1 MSIGKINLFLL
12 KLLNLFLALHQKCRT
27 TISSFLFSRTEK
39 RKMRLHRIFLLLKNN
54 DWRRSPAEPPRS
66 RPSGR
71 RRRCAVQAF
80 WPLSKTLAQAEF
92 TSAEHCNRRRV
103 KAAKPPKPKTK
114 SSCFRNCFLFWWR
127 QQNSNQNSLNM
138 QSIGTLGESAILLSH
153 FHQVFHHYH
162 QEGRYFCAEF
172 HCLCVYKYLLLFE
185 YQHGPSAPSPR

>member
-114 SSCFRNCFLFWWR
+114 SVAFATAFCFGGDNTTKICDLTRWRRSPAERSRIAKEPHLLVWFFAWWR
-127 QQNSNQNSLNM
+127 QQNSNL
-138 QSIGTLGESAILLSH
+138 
-153 FHQVFHHYH
+153 
-162 QEGRYFCAEF
+162 
-172 HCLCVYKYLLLFE
+172 
-185 YQHGPSAPSPR
+185 